1 MRPLE
6 DIRILDFFWL
16 GAGPVGS
23 LALGHLGAEV
33 IRIESQARL
42 DKLREG
48 GPYPADPDVDMAGV
62 FASINYGKKSVT
74 LNLSNPAAREVVYD
88 LVTRCDVVTNN
99 FKASTMARFGL
110 SFEDLVRHNPRLV
123 YVTMS
128 TMGADGP
135 CNSYGAYGSH
145 LSAMAGINSVTGRE
159 GEIPVGLGPLVPD
172 FSCNPFHAA
181 LAILGGLRHARRTGG
196 PVNID
201 ISQIEST
208 VHLLGPLVKEA
219 SLTSH
224 QPPRVGTLHPW
235 RAPHGLY
242 RCQGD
247 DEWLAISVG
256 SDRQWDSV
264 VELVAREKPA
274 GHWTS
279 YDTFLLRRRHRDE
292 IDKVLSVWCGA
303 REKWQATFELI
314 KADVPAWPVNNLR
327 DQIEVDPVL
336 REEFVRVPLANKVEA
351 TVQRVPIAFRGELAP
366 VPPPRL
372 GEHSY
377 DILHGLLGYSEER
390 IADLIAAGA
399 VE

>member
-1 MRPLE
+1 MRPLK

-62 FASINYGKKSVT
+62 FASINFGKKSVT
-74 LNLSNPAAREVVYD
+74 LNLSNPAAREVVYA
-88 LVTRCDVVTNN
+88 LTARCDVVTNN
-99 FKASTMARFGL
+99 FKASTLARFGL
-110 SFEDLVRHNPRLV
+110 SFEDLVAHNPRLV
-123 YVTMS
+123 YVSMS

-145 LSAMAGINSVTGRE
+145 LSAMAGINGVTGRD

-181 LAILGGLRHARRTGG
+181 LAILGGLRCARLTGW

-208 VHLLGPLVKEA
+208 IHLLGPLVKQA
-219 SLTSH
+219 SLTSK
-224 QPPRVGTLHPW
+224 QPSRVGTRHSW

-242 RCQGD
+242 RCDGD
-247 DEWLAISVG
+247 DEWVAISVG

-264 VELVAREKPA
+264 VELVAREQP
-274 GHWTS
+274 GPWTA
-279 YDTFLLRRRHRDE
+279 YDTFLLRQRHRDE
-292 IDKVLSVWCGA
+292 IDQAISAWCAA
-303 REKWQATFELI
+303 REKWQATAELV
-314 KADVPAWPVNNLR
+314 KAGVPAWPVNNLQ

-336 REEFVRVPLANKVEA
+336 REEFVRVPLADKVQA
-351 TVQRVPIAFRGELAP
+351 TVQRMPIAFAGELAP
-366 VPPPRL
+366 LSPPRL
-372 GEHSY
+372 GEHTY
-377 DILHGLLGYSEER
+377 DVLHGLLGYSEGR
-390 IADLIAAGA
+390 IADLITAGA